1 VDIEAGLITKIVEG
15 GKDALLQVMDDRIQA
30 HFLSSYPDIFEDICK
45 HFSKYKKVPEM
56 ATVLEG
62 YPAFKPVETEE
73 PLAYFVDTVKK
84 RHKKNIYTEGVH
96 KALQVFKSGDV
107 DALEKELQ
115 QLLLRSRSEIK
126 VSSDIDLRENVG
138 ARQNEYLSKK
148 DCAGIDGYTTGWGYL
163 DEMTTGLHGGD
174 LVVYIAEAKHGK
186 SWVLCNQALH
196 IWETERVPVLMLTKE
211 MRPQTIR
218 KRVEAIHCRL
228 PYDALR
234 KGRLSEQQEK
244 WYFSKLEELQ
254 NDEVPFVIMGYSLDD
269 DGAGVSSIVP
279 KVDRYLSN
287 GGVLFVDGIYLM
299 DDDRGAE
306 DWRAIVNIGK
316 DLKSLGMNY
325 DIPVVAS
332 TQAQIQGKNYVPNM
346 ENIAYGK
353 YLVQYVDA
361 LLSIAW
367 SEQNR
372 INDEAQVHL
381 LAQRDGDVGMFM
393 INFQF
398 NPLDFSQKAVRMR
411 DQDAEDDDWD
421 EEDEAEII
429 GYRKRA

>member
-1 VDIEAGLITKIVEG
+1 MDIEAALITKIVDG
-15 GKDALLQVMDDRIQA
+15 GKEAFLQVMDERIKPD
-30 HFLSSYPDIFEDICK
+30 FLASYPDIFEDIYK

-56 ATVLEG
+56 DVVLDG
-62 YPAFKPVETEE
+62 YPTFIPVLSEE
-73 PLAYFVDTVKK
+73 PLEYFVDAIKK
-84 RHKKNIYTEGVH
+84 RHKKHIYTDGISQ
-96 KALQVFKSGDV
+96 ALKRFKTGDI

-115 QLLLRSRSEIK
+115 QLIIKARTEIK
-126 VSSDIDLRENVG
+126 VSSDIDLRDHVENRK
-138 ARQNEYLSKK
+138 ADYLKK
-148 DCAGIDGYTTGWGYL
+148 KAVAGIDGYATGWDSL

-186 SWVLCNQALH
+186 SWILCNQAYE
-196 IWETERVPVLMLTKE
+196 IWKNERVPILMLTKE
-211 MRPQTIR
+211 MKPEIIR

-244 WYFSKLEELQ
+244 WYFQQLEELHN
-254 NDEVPFVIMGYSLDD
+254 NDVPFVIMGYSLDD
-269 DGAGVSSIVP
+269 DGAGVSSLVP
-279 KVDRYLSN
+279 KVDRYLSD
-287 GGVLFVDGIYLM
+287 GGVLFVDGLYLM

-325 DIPVVAS
+325 NIPVVGS

-372 INDEAQVHL
+372 VNDEAQVHL

-393 INFQF
+393 INFGF
-398 NPLDFSQKAVRMR
+398 NPLNFTQKAMR
-411 DQDAEDDDWD
+411 TREESEEDDWD
-421 EEDEAEII
+421 EEDEKEVL
-429 GYRKRA
+429 GYKRH